1 LSTVEAMHVTNP
13 QTLQPTQGQPP
24 ELGGVRAGPAL
35 AATLY
40 ILLVGSAVLSL
51 AAHQFPGMIPRVLSL
66 AAPWVFLAFAAV
78 FTLYRLTLVRAKKY
92 PVSKAFFQIG
102 AAVLFFT
109 LLLPRAGPMAAQ
121 RDSLDRLISDSDPRV
136 RALAV
141 EVAGYRPDGVRYAP
155 KVARALGDT
164 DEAVRERAHAALV
177 RLNSGADLGSP
188 SDAAALKAW
197 EDRFP

>member
-1 LSTVEAMHVTNP
+1 MHVANP
-13 QTLQPTQGQPP
+13 SRMQPTEGQPP

-40 ILLVGSAVLSL
+40 VLLVGSAVLSL
-51 AAHQFPGMIPRVLSL
+51 AAHQYPGALPRLLSE

-109 LLLPRAGPMAAQ
+109 LLLPRSGPAGDR
-121 RDSLDRLISDSDPRV
+121 RDSLERLIADPDPKV

-141 EVAGYRPDGVRYAP
+141 EVAGYRPDGTRYAARL
-155 KVARALGDT
+155 VRALEDT
-164 DEAVRERAHAALV
+164 DEAVRDRAHAALV
-177 RLNSGADLGSP
+177 RLNGADLGP
-188 SDAAALKAW
+188 PADAAAVNAW
-197 EDRFP
+197 KDRFP

>member
-1 LSTVEAMHVTNP
+1 MHVANP
-13 QTLQPTQGQPP
+13 GTLQPTQGQPP

-51 AAHQFPGMIPRVLSL
+51 AAHQYPGVLPRVLSL

-78 FTLYRLTLVRAKKY
+78 FTLYRLVLVRAKKY

-109 LLLPRAGPMAAQ
+109 LLLPRGGPAAAQ
-121 RDSLDRLISDSDPRV
+121 RESLERLITDADPRI

-141 EVAGYRPDGVRYAP
+141 EVAAYRPDNARYAP
-155 KVARALGDT
+155 KLAQALEDP
-164 DEAVRERAHAALV
+164 DEAVRDRAHAALV
-177 RLNSGADLGSP
+177 RLNGGADLGPP

-197 EDRFP
+197 KDRFP

>member
-1 LSTVEAMHVTNP
+1 MHVANP
-13 QTLQPTQGQPP
+13 GTLQPTQGQPP

-51 AAHQFPGMIPRVLSL
+51 AAHQYPGVLPRVLSL

-78 FTLYRLTLVRAKKY
+78 FTLYRLVLVRAKKY

-109 LLLPRAGPMAAQ
+109 LLLPRSGPAAAQ
-121 RDSLDRLISDSDPRV
+121 RESLERLITDADPRV

-141 EVAGYRPDGVRYAP
+141 EVAAYRPDGARYAP
-155 KVARALGDT
+155 KLAQALEDP
-164 DEAVRERAHAALV
+164 DEAVRDRAHAALV
-177 RLNSGADLGSP
+177 RLNGGADLGPP

-197 EDRFP
+197 KDRFP